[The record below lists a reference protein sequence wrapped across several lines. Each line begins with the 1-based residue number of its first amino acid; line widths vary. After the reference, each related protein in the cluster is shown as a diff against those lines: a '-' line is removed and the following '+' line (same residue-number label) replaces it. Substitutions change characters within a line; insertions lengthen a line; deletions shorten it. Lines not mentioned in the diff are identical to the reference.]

1 MINSIIGYS
10 ASLFLGISLLVSNNF
25 KFRWWNTIG
34 CLTFVIY
41 GFLINAYPVSLAN
54 GVLLIINTYQ
64 LIRLYQSKEKFEL
77 LSIPKD
83 SALVEKFINFYD
95 NDIKKFFPEANTT
108 IQSNTFALVV
118 LRNMVIANMV
128 IANVKSNGEAEV
140 EIDYTIPQYRDY
152 KSGQFIFEK
161 EKQHL
166 IKNGITTLTYHK
178 NIHPAHQKFL
188 QKMGFVQTNDN
199 NCFKKEL
206 V

>member
-1 MINSIIGYS
+1 MINEIIGYS
-10 ASLFLGISLLVSNNF
+10 ASLFLGISLLVSNKF

-54 GVLLIINTYQ
+54 GVLLIINIYQ

-83 SALVEKFINFYD
+83 SALVEKFINFYN

-118 LRNMVIANMV
+118 LRNMVIANLF
-128 IANVKSNGEAEV
+128 IANIKTNGEAEI
-140 EIDYTIPQYRDY
+140 EIDYTIPEYRDY

-161 EKQHL
+161 EKQYL

-178 NIHPAHQKFL
+178 NIHPIHQRFL
-188 QKMGFVQTNDN
+188 TKMGFV
-199 NCFKKEL
+199 KEINKQSFIKSL
-206 V
+206 I